1 MSKFLWHTLSADHE
15 IDGLISDV
23 IGHTVNTGTKKR
35 DLLMPILGG
44 NLTGTSGSLQQVL
57 LLLTSLFFP
66 FTRFIHYNFTLQYQ
80 KCTLSEYRSRTLI
93 LY

>member
-35 DLLMPILGG
+35 NLLMPILGG
-44 NLTGTSGSLQQVL
+44 NLTGTSGSLHQN
-57 LLLTSLFFP
+57 TKSCF
-66 FTRFIHYNFTLQYQ
+66 
-80 KCTLSEYRSRTLI
+80 C
-93 LY
+93 

>member
-1 MSKFLWHTLSADHE
+1 MSKFLWHSLSADHE

-44 NLTGTSGSLQQVL
+44 NLTGTSGSLQQNTKSCFCSRLSFFL
-57 LLLTSLFFP
+57 LLGSYITTLLCSIRNALSLNIVVAP
-66 FTRFIHYNFTLQYQ
+66 
-80 KCTLSEYRSRTLI
+80 
-93 LY
+93 

>member
-1 MSKFLWHTLSADHE
+1 MSQFLWHTHE

-44 NLTGTSGSLQQVL
+44 NLTGKSGFLQQNTKSCL
-57 LLLTSLFFP
+57 
-66 FTRFIHYNFTLQYQ
+66 
-80 KCTLSEYRSRTLI
+80 C
-93 LY
+93 

>member
-1 MSKFLWHTLSADHE
+1 MSQFLWHTHE

-44 NLTGTSGSLQQVL
+44 NLTGKRGSLQQNTKSCL
-57 LLLTSLFFP
+57 
-66 FTRFIHYNFTLQYQ
+66 
-80 KCTLSEYRSRTLI
+80 C
-93 LY
+93 